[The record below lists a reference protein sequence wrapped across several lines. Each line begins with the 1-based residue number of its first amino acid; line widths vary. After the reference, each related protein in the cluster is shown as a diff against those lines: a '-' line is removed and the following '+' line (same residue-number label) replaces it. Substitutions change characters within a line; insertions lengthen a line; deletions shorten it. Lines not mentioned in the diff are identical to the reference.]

1 MSLTSVQLIGLV
13 AIGVLLYYTVCKKY
27 QWQLLLVLSYVYYF
41 ASGAKNIIFILL
53 TTIVTYVTAILVE
66 KLEQKH
72 KKLVLLMALFADFG
86 ILAWLKYTNFVIE
99 IINGIIG
106 SEISFFNLLLPLG
119 ISFYTFQS
127 TGYVLDVYWKR
138 TNAEKNIFKF
148 ALFVA
153 YFPQIMQGPI
163 SRFNSLK
170 DELFREH
177 KADFK
182 KIEQALLLILYG
194 LIKKML
200 IADNAAMYV
209 TATFDKYQEFDGMV
223 IVAVLAYSLQLYGDF
238 SGGIDVVRGISAL
251 FDVTLAENFKQ
262 PYFAKSITD
271 FWHRWHITLGT
282 WMKDYVFY
290 PVTLSK
296 WMGKFTKFAKKK
308 FGKKLGRSLPICI
321 ANIIVFT
328 VVGIWHGAAFKYIV
342 YGLYNGLIIGFSG
355 VMADRYRQTKK
366 KLNINDK
373 ASWYTVFQIV
383 RTFVLVNISW
393 LFDRADTVRQALI
406 MLKNMFTKFDISPL
420 INGSLFADNPTYI
433 SYMKVQM
440 LAIIIGV
447 IIVFAVSLLKER
459 KVDVAGKIIELP
471 WFIRGAVYLVIIFLL
486 PMIGMPP
493 DSVGGFIY
501 AQF

>member
-1 MSLTSVQLIGLV
+1 MSLTSLQLIGLV
-13 AIGVLLYYTVCKKY
+13 AVGVLLYYTVCKKY
-27 QWQLLLVLSYVYYF
+27 QWQLLLVLSYIYYF
-41 ASGAKNIIFILL
+41 ASGAKNIIFILA
-53 TTIVTYVTAILVE
+53 TTLVTYLTAVFIEKCEDKYRKLIL
-66 KLEQKH
+66 
-72 KKLVLLMALFADFG
+72 LVALFVDFG
-86 ILAWLKYTNFVIE
+86 ILAVLKYTNFVIE
-99 IINGIIG
+99 IINDLSGG
-106 SEISFFNLLLPLG
+106 NISFVNLLLPLG

-127 TGYVLDVYWKR
+127 TGYVLDVYWKK
-138 TNAEKNIFKF
+138 TKAEKNVFKL

-163 SRFNSLK
+163 SRFDSLK
-170 DELFREH
+170 NELFKKH
-177 KADFK
+177 DISFK
-182 KIEQALLLILYG
+182 NIEQSLVLILYG

-209 TATFDKYQEFDGMV
+209 NATFDKYQEFDGIV

-238 SGGIDVVRGISAL
+238 SGGIDVVRGISSL
-251 FDVTLAENFKQ
+251 FDVTLAKNFKQ

-296 WMGKFTKFAKKK
+296 WMGKFSKFAKKK

-328 VVGIWHGAAFKYIV
+328 VVGVWHGAAFKYIV

-355 VMADRYRQTKK
+355 VMADKYRQVKK

-373 ASWYTVFQIV
+373 SKKFITFQII

-393 LFDRADTVRQALI
+393 LFDRADTVKQALV

-420 INGSLFADNPTYI
+420 INGSLFADNPGYI
-433 SYMKVQM
+433 AYMNIQM
-440 LAIIIGV
+440 VAITIGV
-447 IIVFAVSLLKER
+447 VIVLLVSIFEER
-459 KVDVAGKIIELP
+459 QVDVVSKITELP
-471 WFIRGAVYLVIIFLL
+471 WAVRGIGYLVIIFLL